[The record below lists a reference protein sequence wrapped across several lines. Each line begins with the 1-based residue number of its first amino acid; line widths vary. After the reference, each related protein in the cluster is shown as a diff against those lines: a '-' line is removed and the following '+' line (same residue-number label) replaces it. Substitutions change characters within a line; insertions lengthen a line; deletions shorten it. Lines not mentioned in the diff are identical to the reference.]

1 MGSATHYADAAKR
14 LAGRSVLA
22 VGSGIAAGS
31 RLVAKGITAL
41 TADASDREAVRCLR
55 FAHLEWRPP
64 SGGAVAAPAPAER
77 LPVLLVGLA
86 TGFQVWRLDGTNPA
100 ELVSRRDG
108 PTK

>member
-41 TADASDREAVRCLR
+41 TADASDREAVCCLR

-64 SGGAVAAPAPAER
+64 GGGRGAAAPPER

-86 TGFQVWRLDGTNPA
+86 TGFQVWRLDGSNPA
-100 ELVSRRDG
+100 ELLSRRDG